1 MKYDKDEV
9 DNMILALLFLTSSSD
24 QYGTNAWKGFDFEAL
39 DRLYQKGL
47 ISDPKDKSATVSLSE
62 KGANL
67 SKELFFKY
75 FVIKD

>member
-24 QYGTNAWKGFDFEAL
+24 QYGTKAWKGFDFEAL

-47 ISDPKDKSATVSLSE
+47 ISDPKDKSATLSLSE
-62 KGANL
+62 KGAKL

-75 FVIKD
+75 FVIKE

>member
-47 ISDPKDKSATVSLSE
+47 ISDPKDKSATLSLSE